1 MSRARRARHR
11 AAPSALSVALMAAL
25 ATLAAPVELGATSVG
40 DAALRAVTFADL
52 PGWEADDHPAALA
65 TFRTSCAA
73 ILDGAP
79 SLRPAGATGEA
90 LLAACR
96 AGIEVAPAEAR
107 AFFEAW
113 FVPHNVVPPSGAGFM
128 TGYYEPVF
136 DGALTPTAEFSVP
149 LRARPD
155 ALVSILEHE
164 RLPGIADHL
173 RAALALGGAAYAP
186 VPTRAAIEEGAL
198 DGAAEPIVWLRE
210 PGEAFIVHVQGSA
223 RIRLPDGRLLRVG
236 YSGRN
241 GHPYVSIG
249 RLLVER
255 GAIAREEM
263 SLERLLAWL
272 AQNRDAARALI
283 RENPSYIFF
292 RTIPED
298 DPALGPIGGAGVPL
312 APERSIAVDRSLW
325 RYGLP
330 FHLAGRVPDVDG
342 RLRPLARLMIA
353 QDTGSAIVGPARID
367 YFVGTGA
374 QAGTRAGLMRH
385 AVDVTVLLPR
395 SAPNIAPSAASEPGR
410 AP

>member
-1 MSRARRARHR
+1 MSRARRVRHR
-11 AAPSALSVALMAAL
+11 AAPSAAGSAARAVALMASL
-25 ATLAAPVELGATSVG
+25 AALAAPVELGATSVG
-40 DAALRAVTFADL
+40 DAELRAVSFSDL
-52 PGWEADDHPAALA
+52 PGWDADDHAAALA
-65 TFRTSCAA
+65 SFRTSCAA
-73 ILDGAP
+73 LLDGAP

-96 AGIEVAPAEAR
+96 AGLQVAPAEAKT
-107 AFFEAW
+107 FFEAW
-113 FVPHNVVPPSGAGFM
+113 FVPHRVLPPSGAGFM
-128 TGYYEPVF
+128 TGYYEPDF
-136 DGALTPTAEFSVP
+136 EGALVASADFPVP

-164 RLPGIADHL
+164 RLPGIPDHL
-173 RAALALGGAAYAP
+173 RAAIELGEAAYTP

-223 RIRLPDGRLLRVG
+223 RIRLPDGRLMRVG
-236 YSGRN
+236 YAGRN

-272 AQNRDAARALI
+272 AQNRDAARALM

-292 RTIPED
+292 RTIPDD

-312 APERSIAVDRSLW
+312 AAERSIAVDRSLW

-330 FHLAGRVPDVDG
+330 FHLAGHVPDADG

-374 QAGTRAGLMRH
+374 EAGTRAGLMRH

-395 SAPNIAPSAASEPGR
+395 PASSEPGR

>member
-25 ATLAAPVELGATSVG
+25 AALAPVELGATSVG
-40 DAALRAVTFADL
+40 DAALRAVAFADL

-65 TFRTSCAA
+65 TFRTSCVA
-73 ILDGAP
+73 ILGGAP

-96 AGIEVAPAEAR
+96 AGIAAGPAEAR

-113 FVPHNVVPPSGAGFM
+113 FVPHRVIPPSGAGFM
-128 TGYYEPVF
+128 TGYFEPVLE
-136 DGALTPTAEFSVP
+136 GALVPSAEFSVP
-149 LRARPD
+149 LRGRPE

-164 RLPGIADHL
+164 RLPGIPDHL
-173 RAALALGGAAYAP
+173 RAALDLGGAAFAP

-236 YSGRN
+236 YAGRN

-272 AQNRDAARALI
+272 AQNRDAARALM

-298 DPALGPIGGAGVPL
+298 EPALGPIGGAGVPL
-312 APERSIAVDRSLW
+312 APERSIAVDRALW

-342 RLRPLARLMIA
+342 RLQPLARLMIA

-367 YFVGTGA
+367 YFVGTGPE
-374 QAGTRAGLMRH
+374 AGTRAGLMRH

-395 SAPNIAPSAASEPGR
+395 PAPIAASEPGR